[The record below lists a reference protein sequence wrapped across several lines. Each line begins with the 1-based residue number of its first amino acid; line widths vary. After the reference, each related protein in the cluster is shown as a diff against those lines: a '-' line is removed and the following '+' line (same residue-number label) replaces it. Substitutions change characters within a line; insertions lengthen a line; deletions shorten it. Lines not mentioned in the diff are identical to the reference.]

1 MAVDAG
7 AAPGR
12 SAHPA
17 AAGTAFSAS
26 NAYRHY
32 VVWLLFIVYVC
43 NFVDRQI
50 LAIVIEPIKKEFGL
64 HDWQLGMLSG
74 LAFAAFYSTL
84 GIPIARLA
92 DRRSRV
98 SIISV
103 SIVVWSAF
111 TALSGLAKNFW
122 HLLFARIGVGIGEAG
137 CSPPAYSL
145 ISDYFEPKKRA
156 TALSIYSMGVYG
168 GSAVGLLVGG
178 LIAGEYGWRV
188 AFFAVGLPGLLI
200 AVVLKLTIREPP
212 RGWSDPGSADRG
224 EPPPLER
231 VMANLWA
238 KKSFRHLSFAAGL
251 HAFVSYGISTFYSP
265 FFIRV
270 HGMSVAE
277 IGTWLAA
284 VIAIGGLSGTFL
296 GGAACDRYFAKTQDL
311 RWYVWIPA
319 ITLVIVVP
327 FGLTVYSWPEKY
339 AALIMLGFYIVF
351 AAAYLGPSIAT
362 THRLVGVRE
371 RALASAFLLLI
382 INFIGLGLGPL
393 FTGLLSDIFKYVL
406 LSNGA
411 EASVA
416 MADGLRWAIRL
427 TVIINLWAALHYYW
441 AARTLRDDVAAGS
454 ARA

>member
-12 SAHPA
+12 SAQA
-17 AAGTAFSAS
+17 SAAFSAG

-32 VVWLLFIVYVC
+32 VVWLLFVVYVC

-98 SIISV
+98 NIISI
-103 SIVVWSAF
+103 SIVAWSAF

-168 GSAVGLLVGG
+168 GSAIGLLVGG

-200 AVVLKLTIREPP
+200 ALVLKLTVREPP
-212 RGWSDPGSADRG
+212 RGWSDPGGADRG
-224 EPPPLER
+224 EPPPLEW
-231 VMANLWA
+231 VMGDLWA

-270 HGMSVAE
+270 HRMSVTE

-284 VIAIGGLSGTFL
+284 VIAIGGLAGTFL
-296 GGAACDRYFAKTQDL
+296 GGAACDRYFARTQDL

-339 AALIMLGFYIVF
+339 SALIMLGFYIVF

-393 FTGLLSDIFKYVL
+393 FTGLLSDGFKYLL

-411 EASVA
+411 ETSVA
-416 MADGLRWAIRL
+416 VADGLRWAVRV
-427 TVIINLWAALHYYW
+427 TVVINLWAALHYYW
-441 AARTLRDDVAAGS
+441 AARTLREDVAAGS